1 MDFQWTALRCF
12 REAARHKSMRK
23 AADALAVSPSS
34 VHRQLVKLE
43 AQVGSSLFER
53 SSDGVRLTAAGEVFY
68 HYVQRAHHDLDR
80 MLSEIDDLRGI
91 RKGHVRVACE
101 EGLGKDFLPG
111 VLTPYRAKY
120 PGVRFSVTILDM
132 PGIVEGVLQEQFDI
146 GIAFNPQTHA
156 DLKRHAHVTV
166 AVGAVMLPAHRL
178 AARRKL
184 RLADLVGEALIVA
197 GTGFTIRNMLDV
209 QAGSSRKHLDIAA
222 ESNSFEAIT
231 ALVKSGAGVA
241 IRTMVGIREEV
252 ARGEVVFVPI
262 SEPGFH
268 METVSIITCGGRPA
282 PVPAA
287 IFAEHLVAALPGL
300 KG

>member
-1 MDFQWTALRCF
+1 
-12 REAARHKSMRK
+12 
-23 AADALAVSPSS
+23 
-34 VHRQLVKLE
+34 
-43 AQVGSSLFER
+43 
-53 SSDGVRLTAAGEVFY
+53 
-68 HYVQRAHHDLDR
+68 

-111 VLTPYRAKY
+111 VLTPYRARY

-132 PGIVEGVLQEQFDI
+132 PGIVEGVLREQFDI

-156 DLKRHAHVTV
+156 GLKRHAHVTV

-268 METVSIITCGGRPA
+268 METVSIITSGGRPA

-287 IFAEHLVAALPGL
+287 IFAEHLVAALPEL

>member
-12 REAARHKSMRK
+12 REAARHKSIRK
-23 AADALAVSPSS
+23 AAEALAVSPSS

-43 AQVGSSLFER
+43 TQVGSALFER

-146 GIAFNPQTHA
+146 GIAFNPHSHA
-156 DLKRHAHVTV
+156 DLKRHAHVAI
-166 AVGAVMLPAHRL
+166 AVGAVMLPGHRL

-209 QAGSSRKHLDIAA
+209 QAGSSRKHLEIAA

-268 METVSIITCGGRPA
+268 METVSIITRGGRPA